1 MLPICGGCLSS
12 LLPRLRWKISRPD
25 PLNAPTSDR
34 TCLVFSVVI
43 PTFNRASLI
52 SRAVGSVLAQT
63 FAALELIV
71 VDDGS
76 TDNTLEQLRQFDDS
90 RLRVIEQPNRGRS
103 TARNVGAAAATGDY
117 LLFLDSDDE
126 AAPTWLDGLFQAG
139 AAEQADLVCCGARW
153 LNAAGECERITQPAS
168 LGAFYHGL
176 SMQIRGGTFA
186 IGREHFTRCGGYTDG
201 LELAEHTE
209 LALRFADAAKAHGWR
224 IENTAEPLV
233 TIHNYGG
240 SFRSQA
246 SELPDTIELLIQ
258 RYPERFAD
266 HPRKRTQYYNIAG
279 VNSVRQGDLRRAR
292 RFFFSAVKSSPG
304 DWKSVA
310 RLAVTLVP
318 GLSNRLWPTLS
329 EPPLATSATTSMK
342 AIE

>member
-1 MLPICGGCLSS
+1 M
-12 LLPRLRWKISRPD
+12 
-25 PLNAPTSDR
+25 
-34 TCLVFSVVI
+34 FSIVI
-43 PTFNRASLI
+43 PAFNRATLVP
-52 SRAVGSVLAQT
+52 RAVASVLAQT
-63 FAALELIV
+63 FGELELIV

-76 TDNTLEQLRQFDDS
+76 TDDTVDQLQQFDDP
-90 RLRVIEQPNRGRS
+90 RMRVIKQSNQGRS

-126 AAPTWLDGLFQAG
+126 AAPEWLNQLFQTG

-153 LNAAGECERITQPAS
+153 LNATGECERITEPGS

-186 IGREHFTRCGGYTDG
+186 VRREHFTHCGGYTDG
-201 LELAEHTE
+201 LELAEQTD
-209 LALRFADAAKAHGWR
+209 LALRFADAAKADSWR
-224 IENTAEPLV
+224 IENTPAPLV

-246 SELPDTIELLIQ
+246 NELPDTIELLIE
-258 RYPERFAD
+258 RHPERFAN

-279 VNSVRQGDLRRAR
+279 VNSARQGDLRRAR
-292 RFFFSAVKSSPG
+292 RFFFSAVKSSPS
-304 DWKSVA
+304 DWRSVA

-318 GLSNRLWPTLS
+318 GLSNRLWPALS
-329 EPPLATSATTSMK
+329 ESPMQRQQPLR
-342 AIE
+342 